1 MVRSAFLEQLKDV
14 PNPSYVMDEV
24 ALEENMKILQGVQNL
39 AGINILCALKGFAM
53 WSMFPIMKN
62 YISGATSSSLNE
74 ARLCVEEFGT
84 KAHCCFVVYLEEEFE
99 EVLSLASHISFNSIS
114 QYEKFK
120 KYIPLNP
127 HIKFALRVNPEFSQ
141 VEVEKYNPCMPGSRF
156 GIVLNDLPEN
166 LPDGITG
173 LHIHALCESS
183 AEELTNLVESID
195 EKFGHLLHQV
205 SWLNLGGGHHITK
218 DGYDVDLLCNTL
230 SSLKQNYQL
239 KELFI
244 EPGEAMGWKTGVLLS
259 RVEDVVYSDGKK
271 VLMLNVS
278 FSAHMPDCLEMPYQP
293 TIVQET
299 ENGVDTVIG
308 GNTCMSGD
316 FLEGFKLPST
326 IGVGDTIVFEDM
338 MHYTFVKTS
347 TFNGV
352 PLPAL
357 ATISKN
363 GVIKVLREFGYEDFK
378 NRLS

>member
-1 MVRSAFLEQLKDV
+1 MVRSAFLDKLKDV

-24 ALEENMKILQGVQNL
+24 ALEENMKILHGVEVQ

-74 ARLCVEEFGT
+74 ARLCVEEFGK

-99 EVLSLASHISFNSIS
+99 EVLSLASHISFNSLS

-127 HIKFALRVNPEFSQ
+127 QIKFALRINPEFSQ

-156 GIVLNDLPEN
+156 GIVLNDLPEQ
-166 LPDGITG
+166 LPEGITG

-183 AEELTNLVESID
+183 AEELTNLVESLD
-195 EKFGHLLHQV
+195 SKFGHLLHQV

-218 DGYDVDLLCNTL
+218 EGYDVDLLCNTL

-293 TIVQET
+293 SIVQES
-299 ENGVDTVIG
+299 ESGEDTVIG

-316 FLEGFKLPST
+316 FLEGFKLPAT

-352 PLPAL
+352 PLPVL
-357 ATISKN
+357 ATITKN